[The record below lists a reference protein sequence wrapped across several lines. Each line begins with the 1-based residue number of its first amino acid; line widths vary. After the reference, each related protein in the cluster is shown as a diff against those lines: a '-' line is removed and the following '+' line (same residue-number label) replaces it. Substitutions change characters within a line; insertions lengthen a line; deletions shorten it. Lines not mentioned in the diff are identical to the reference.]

1 MVLNVKNAIVSKK
14 LNITGKQY
22 GAVRQILILIHLDL
36 KQKKENLVLTYL
48 SISIAKRNIRQI
60 AIAVLSGNID
70 STEWYVKKPQ
80 ELREIRANSTYSN
93 ISRNNNYKTP

>member
-1 MVLNVKNAIVSKK
+1 MFLNTQIVGSEDILLLLVVHIVLNIKNAIVSIK

-22 GAVRQILILIHLDL
+22 GAVRQILTLIHLDL

-48 SISIAKRNIRQI
+48 SILIAKRNIRQI

-70 STEWYVKKPQ
+70 STE
-80 ELREIRANSTYSN
+80 SGM
-93 ISRNNNYKTP
+93 